1 MEIGKMFNGLFGKIQ
16 PGLCRLSVNGDIAI
30 KTSNGYK
37 TYNVKTGRI
46 VNCDSFVFNIGE
58 DMFFVLPTN
67 KVETGDIIL
76 VAGKP
81 KCVREVKDKNA
92 IEVINYEDNSIETII
107 PERHIFLGS
116 AYFYG
121 KIVSMFGNTNFLKGT
136 KGTNKMLQFMMMNEI
151 MKGNNG
157 TGNMMSNMLPMM
169 MFSQGGNMFGNM
181 FEGMFDFGL
190 NDTDTEEVEE
200 ESEV

>member
-76 VAGKP
+76 VASKP

-169 MFSQGGNMFGNM
+169 MFSQSGNMFGNM

-190 NDTDTEEVEE
+190 NDDTEEVEE